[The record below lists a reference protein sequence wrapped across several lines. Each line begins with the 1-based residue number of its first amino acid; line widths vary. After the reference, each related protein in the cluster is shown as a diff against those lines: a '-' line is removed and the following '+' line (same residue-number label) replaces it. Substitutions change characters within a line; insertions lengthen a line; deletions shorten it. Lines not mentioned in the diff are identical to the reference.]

1 MRIGSTHRTA
11 ARVPDNFMFSKEFKD
26 ADDDTK

>member
-1 MRIGSTHRTA
+1 MGWTHRTA